1 MQAYSVLSHGFIQF
15 KLHCDIICDIVRSWV
30 WAAERVILLNLRTHR
45 WPPGRASFDFG
56 PCATGGLVMSFM
68 HDFAD
73 VIDIESC
80 QVLEVQAANKKRTQD
95 HFQCFWSRLSFW
107 FSFFP
112 LGTPVHSWWHRS
124 RVNIWESNLFKSR
137 TCWRRSPLKPWE
149 TNVAMEHLHL

>member
-1 MQAYSVLSHGFIQF
+1 MQAYSVLSHVFIQF
-15 KLHCDIICDIVRSWV
+15 KLHCDSICDIVRSWV

-68 HDFAD
+68 HDFTD

-80 QVLEVQAANKKRTQD
+80 QVLEVQAANKERTQD

-107 FSFFP
+107 FSLLPWHPCPFLIPKVLVGSIFENQIFSSRAP
-112 LGTPVHSWWHRS
+112 VEGDPPWSLG
-124 RVNIWESNLFKSR
+124 K
-137 TCWRRSPLKPWE
+137 
-149 TNVAMEHLHL
+149 